1 MERVQPQI
9 DPYARDDG
17 RLGVSLVSLSE
28 IVLPCLQAADV
39 GSVAE
44 VGAYAGDLTELLL
57 DAGFRVTAIDPSPQD
72 ELEALVDGRPD
83 LELLRMTSLEALDRI
98 ELPDAV
104 ILDGDHNHYTVSEEL
119 RRIRERAGGG
129 PAAAAAAAR
138 RVLAA
143 RAARRLLRA
152 QLIPADHRQP
162 TVEWSGIHPDEAGLT
177 RKGMPYQW
185 PAALEGGPRNGVL
198 TAVEDFL
205 AQYPGLRLAV
215 VPAFFG
221 LGVVWDSSAPWNDSL
236 ADLLEPLDRNPL
248 LARLEANRVRH
259 LAEARFLVVRSEFE
273 AEREGRVDDLLTKL
287 LGSRIFALAERLS
300 RLRKGGRPAFSK
312 DELRRALSS

>member
-57 DAGFRVTAIDPSPQD
+57 DAGFRVTAIDPSPQE

-129 PAAAAAAAR
+129 PLPLLLLHDVCWPHGR
-138 RVLAA
+138 RDDYFAPE
-143 RAARRLLRA
+143 
-152 QLIPADHRQP
+152 LIPADLRQP

-205 AQYPGLRLAV
+205 AQYAGLRLAV

-236 ADLLEPLDRNPL
+236 AELLEPWDRNPL